1 MQHYLRLLLTGL
13 IIIITSNLPAQNVGI
28 NTTLPHASAVLD
40 IQSTTRGVLIPR
52 MTSTERFAISNPA
65 TGLIVFDHT
74 TNSIWFR
81 RPGSWEEVMDF
92 TNARWDEVG
101 GTLIP
106 KDGMRVSISPGGAI
120 GFGRLNVVEETAA
133 SSSIVPIFQLFRS
146 TTGTAGP
153 GIGGSID
160 FLTEQSNGAFP
171 TSARIVS
178 QALNTTPASHTSS
191 LEFFISAGGTI
202 NSALYLGP
210 ANVGIGTSVPSI
222 FSKLDVNGTINANG
236 KITRGTVTG
245 NANLVPLCYG
255 AIDAAG
261 NITSGTGN
269 FSVLKTST
277 GVYLFTNPDIDEN
290 CIANVTSR
298 SVNAGTLTARMFT
311 STFSFG
317 SLYVAAFNS
326 SGTLT
331 DSGFHFTVYKL

>member
-178 QALNTTPASHTSS
+178 QALNTTPASHTS
-191 LEFFISAGGTI
+191 
-202 NSALYLGP
+202 
-210 ANVGIGTSVPSI
+210 
-222 FSKLDVNGTINANG
+222 
-236 KITRGTVTG
+236 
-245 NANLVPLCYG
+245 
-255 AIDAAG
+255 
-261 NITSGTGN
+261 
-269 FSVLKTST
+269 
-277 GVYLFTNPDIDEN
+277 
-290 CIANVTSR
+290 
-298 SVNAGTLTARMFT
+298 
-311 STFSFG
+311 
-317 SLYVAAFNS
+317 
-326 SGTLT
+326 
-331 DSGFHFTVYKL
+331 